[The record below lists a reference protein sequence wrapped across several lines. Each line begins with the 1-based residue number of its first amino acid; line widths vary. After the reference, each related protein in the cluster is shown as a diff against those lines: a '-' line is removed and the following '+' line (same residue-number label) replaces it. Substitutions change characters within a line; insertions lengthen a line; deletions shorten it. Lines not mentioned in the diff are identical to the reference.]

1 MKEGKITMNIS
12 IEKSFEINTIEA
24 FAGTCSSCPYTSDCG
39 RQNVNGAQ
47 NSTGTP
53 QTSSSK

>member
-1 MKEGKITMNIS
+1 MKIS

-24 FAGTCSSCPYTSDCG
+24 FGGTCSSCPYQSDCH
-39 RQNVNGAQ
+39 QQKVNGAQ